1 MPIECSFC
9 STSKSER
16 YLYTECGHLVCMN
29 CAALRASENLQC
41 CDVMTELDEGV
52 KALLREK
59 KDKILSNL

>member
-1 MPIECSFC
+1 
-9 STSKSER
+9 
-16 YLYTECGHLVCMN
+16 MN